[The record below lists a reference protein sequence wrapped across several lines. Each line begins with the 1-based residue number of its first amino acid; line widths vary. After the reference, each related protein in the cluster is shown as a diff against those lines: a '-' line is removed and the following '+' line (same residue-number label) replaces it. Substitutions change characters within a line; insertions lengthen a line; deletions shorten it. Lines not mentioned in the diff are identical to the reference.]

1 MQDIEAEA
9 AVNVLDVDLLVVGG
23 GPVGMTAAL
32 AAAARGLRVAIVE
45 RRTGT
50 SDEPKAIS
58 LDDESLRLY
67 QAAGVVDQVLGI
79 VVPGTGT
86 AYYDAD
92 GQFLFRAGTGEPCRH
107 GYPFKNPFAQPDLE
121 RVLYEAMVA
130 DAGIAVHFSSEL
142 VGLEQGQDAAHAR
155 LETPAGTLDIDA
167 SYVIAA
173 DGGRSTVRQ
182 LFDISMAG
190 RSFEDVWLVV
200 DTVGDVRR
208 ERYGMHHGE
217 PSRPHVIVPGL
228 HGRCRYE
235 FYLSPAEAA
244 EVNDEPGFELIKRLV
259 APYRAIS
266 PEEVERAVAY
276 RFHALN
282 ATRWRVGRVFLAG
295 DAAHMMPPFA
305 GQGLNSGLR
314 DVANLVWK
322 IDEAIR
328 KPRSEEFLDSYQAER
343 YPHASAVI
351 ASSVRLGRVVMTTSD
366 RLARLRDKT
375 IRRALATEDGRE
387 FFTHMR
393 YRPVARFDRGL
404 VVEDGTGS
412 GLVGAQL
419 GQPQIFDFA
428 RHRICRFDEVLGS
441 GWALLA
447 VGVAAATVSARS
459 AELPELR
466 PRVIAIPLDDLMD
479 EYGDDVE
486 VAIDVDGR
494 LYDELEAARGRFVL
508 IRPDRFVAAVW
519 RDDDWGPIRDACSRW
534 AAERAPARPASA
546 LVEVG

>member
-1 MQDIEAEA
+1 MQDIEAGA
-9 AVNVLDVDLLVVGG
+9 AVNALDVDLLVVGA

-92 GQFLFRAGTGEPCRH
+92 GQLLFRAGTGEPCRH

-387 FFTHMR
+387 FFLGFELVGGQAQGGEVGDVGDGDGDTVR
-393 YRPVARFDRGL
+393 VLGAVVVLGGEQEQLGVGGVVGVLVAGFGEAFLDAGFQLLGQGGVFAQDGEAVARL
-404 VVEDGTGS
+404 VGGGGDAGGEEQEGGEDGAEQAHGVP
-412 GLVGAQL
+412 GRWVMWGCAAAYH
-419 GQPQIFDFA
+419 P
-428 RHRICRFDEVLGS
+428 RR
-441 GWALLA
+441 ALL
-447 VGVAAATVSARS
+447 
-459 AELPELR
+459 
-466 PRVIAIPLDDLMD
+466 I
-479 EYGDDVE
+479 
-486 VAIDVDGR
+486 
-494 LYDELEAARGRFVL
+494 
-508 IRPDRFVAAVW
+508 
-519 RDDDWGPIRDACSRW
+519 
-534 AAERAPARPASA
+534 
-546 LVEVG
+546 